1 MVTETSIEQADGE
14 HRRTYSLFKGMLKWG
29 TIAALIATFIVVL
42 IIAS

>member
-29 TIAALIATFIVVL
+29 TIAAAIVTVLVVL
-42 IIAS
+42 LIS